1 MPLWFIFSIKMRK
14 AEIVVEIA
22 EKVNLSQK
30 DIKEVIE
37 TFFLEIGNSLA
48 KGNTIELRGFG
59 AFKTISRKERVGR
72 NPKTGE
78 IITILPKRAV
88 IFKPGKEL
96 KEKIEDR

>member
-1 MPLWFIFSIKMRK
+1 MRK

-37 TFFLEIGNSLA
+37 TFFFEMGNSLA
-48 KGNTIELRGFG
+48 KGNKIELRGFG
-59 AFKTISRKERVGR
+59 VFKPILRKERIGR

-78 IITILPKRAV
+78 IITIPKKKAV

-96 KEKIEDR
+96 KEKVEDGRV

>member
-1 MPLWFIFSIKMRK
+1 MQK
-14 AEIVVEIA
+14 ANIVAEIA
-22 EKVNLSQK
+22 ERIDISQK

-48 KGNTIELRGFG
+48 KGKKIELRGFG
-59 AFKTISRKERVGR
+59 VFKPILRKEKIGR

-78 IITILPKRAV
+78 LITIPKKMAV

-96 KEKIEDR
+96 KEKVEDRGA

>member
-1 MPLWFIFSIKMRK
+1 MRK

-37 TFFLEIGNSLA
+37 TFFFEMGNSLA
-48 KGNTIELRGFG
+48 KGNKIELRGFG
-59 AFKTISRKERVGR
+59 VFKPILRKERVGR

-78 IITILPKRAV
+78 IITIPKKKAV

-96 KEKIEDR
+96 KEKVEDGRV